1 MVVNDEIIAAFDGGD
16 VPDKLK
22 DIIHRLLRLEDG
34 GKGNITNPDAMTK
47 LIEDILEKTSSIND
61 SEFLEWCKNNG

>member
-22 DIIHRLLRLEDG
+22 DIMQRLLRLEDG
-34 GKGNITNPDAMTK
+34 GSGSITNSDAMTK
-47 LIEDILEKTSSIND
+47 LIEDIIEKTGSIND
-61 SEFLEWCKNNG
+61 GEFLEWCKNNG

>member
-1 MVVNDEIIAAFDGGD
+1 MVINDEIIAAFDGGD

-22 DIIHRLLRLEDG
+22 DIVHRLLRLEDG
-34 GKGNITNPDAMTK
+34 GSGSITNPDAMTK
-47 LIEDILEKTSSIND
+47 LIEDILENTGSIND

>member
-47 LIEDILEKTSSIND
+47 LIEDILEKTGSIND
-61 SEFLEWCKNNG
+61 GEFLEWCKNNG

>member
-22 DIIHRLLRLEDG
+22 DIMQRLLRLEDG
-34 GKGNITNPDAMTK
+34 GSGSITNSDAMTK
-47 LIEDILEKTSSIND
+47 LIEDIIEKTGSIND
-61 SEFLEWCKNNG
+61 SKFLEWCKNNG

>member
-47 LIEDILEKTSSIND
+47 LIEDIIEKPGSIND